1 MDIDLGKEL
10 NSHLTLI
17 FCKIRIYTW
26 WIILSLEGFCM
37 IVNLS
42 EKAANFLNA

>member
-10 NSHLTLI
+10 NRHLMLI
-17 FCKIRIYTW
+17 FCKVRIYTW
-26 WIILSLEGFCM
+26 IIFITWKFLYDCQ
-37 IVNLS
+37 LS